1 MARPKRKQIPQVV
14 KTQVLARQKMTCVV
28 CGEPLDATT
37 QFDHRP
43 SIIMRAVNVDRTD
56 YHPPQNDPEFIEAL
70 HSRCHLER
78 TTGRKRDAEKTVT
91 TKGSDVW
98 QKAKFA
104 RLEKP
109 PKKKRKIP
117 SRPFPKQKR
126 RI

>member
-14 KTQVLARQKMTCVV
+14 KTQVLARQKMTCAV
-28 CGEPLDATT
+28 CGEVLDNTT

-43 SIIMRAVNVDRTD
+43 SIIMRHVNVDQTD

-70 HSRCHLER
+70 HARCHMER
-78 TTGRKRDAEKTVT
+78 TVGRRRDAAKTVT
-91 TKGSDVW
+91 TIGSDMW
-98 QKAKFA
+98 LKAKFA

-109 PKKKRKIP
+109 PKNKRKIP
-117 SRPFPKQKR
+117 SRPFPKSKR